1 MLLYYIRVSNAV
13 HQPEGKFRLRNIL
26 EHGRNLKNSFYNCK
40 SHEAPKLLLRKNAIF
55 EQSKSQIFSSTK
67 IQGTLS
73 PHTIMM

>member
-1 MLLYYIRVSNAV
+1 M
-13 HQPEGKFRLRNIL
+13 
-26 EHGRNLKNSFYNCK
+26 
-40 SHEAPKLLLRKNAIF
+40 RKNAIF